1 MIGLDTSYKAN
12 DDYAQAY
19 TAYTRSRANFANGL
33 YIVIAGLAGS
43 IVTFAFLLFLSGHAS
58 LSDRTITLYPFDRT
72 KTDFMLLLMALVSY
86 LCVQFLAPLTAK
98 ILHLFVTSD
107 YWDRAN
113 LLVAFGYLYFV

>member
-1 MIGLDTSYKAN
+1 M
-12 DDYAQAY
+12 
-19 TAYTRSRANFANGL
+19 
-33 YIVIAGLAGS
+33 IAGLAGS

-113 LLVAFGYLYFV
+113 LLVAFGYLYFCVILTFFSLLRRYKAKHSGKTASSMI